1 MASYLNFRKET
12 LAFRDFCSHKE
23 FEKKTQLRDG
33 VNEKKKFS
41 FGHCPN
47 HLNQKK
53 GAKNPG
59 MGRPGVDVFPKDNN
73 I

>member
-47 HLNQKK
+47 DGGEGLPMPEFL
-53 GAKNPG
+53 GPL
-59 MGRPGVDVFPKDNN
+59 
-73 I
+73 